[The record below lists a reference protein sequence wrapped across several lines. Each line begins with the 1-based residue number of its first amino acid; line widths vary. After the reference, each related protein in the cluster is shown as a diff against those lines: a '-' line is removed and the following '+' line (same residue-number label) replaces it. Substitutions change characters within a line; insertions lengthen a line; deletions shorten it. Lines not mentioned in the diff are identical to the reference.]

1 MDSLSENFHAILHL
15 PILHHQY
22 KKTRTQSGKREKFI
36 PAVQSARHF
45 FELQCSTGRRKVM
58 MSLETVVTH
67 IEDRE
72 PENKLVTHSYIE
84 RSNQTSSLLLL
95 VEEFVCLK
103 CSM

>member
-1 MDSLSENFHAILHL
+1 
-15 PILHHQY
+15 
-22 KKTRTQSGKREKFI
+22 
-36 PAVQSARHF
+36 
-45 FELQCSTGRRKVM
+45 M
-58 MSLETVVTH
+58 MSSETVVTH

-95 VEEFVCLK
+95 VEELVCLK